1 MSLRQALLWD
11 VGTSAYM
18 LSEKVQSA
26 ERRDRNSEDRQ
37 RGGDSR
43 SSDELPVIGRERRAV
58 VIRLSIEAN

>member
-1 MSLRQALLWD
+1 
-11 VGTSAYM
+11 M